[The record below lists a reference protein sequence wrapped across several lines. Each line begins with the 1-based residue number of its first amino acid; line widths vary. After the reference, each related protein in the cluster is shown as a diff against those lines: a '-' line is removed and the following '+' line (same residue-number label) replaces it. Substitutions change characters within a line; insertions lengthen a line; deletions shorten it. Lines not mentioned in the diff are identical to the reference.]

1 MTFGCHA
8 SLSYYAYVPQGAFFR
23 KLVVSIDEKDKI
35 VAMAWADRVSFE
47 EIKNRT
53 GLKEA
58 EVIKIMRQELKSGSF
73 RRWRKRVSGRATKH
87 RSLWKARQRG
97 PDCSED

>member
-1 MTFGCHA
+1 MT
-8 SLSYYAYVPQGAFFR
+8 
-23 KLVVSIDEKDKI
+23 IEEKDKI
-35 VAMAWADRVSFE
+35 VALAWADRVSFE
-47 EIKNRT
+47 EIRNRT

-58 EVIKIMRQELKSGSF
+58 EVIKLMRQELKAGSF

-97 PDCSED
+97 PKCSAE

>member
-1 MTFGCHA
+1 MT
-8 SLSYYAYVPQGAFFR
+8 V
-23 KLVVSIDEKDKI
+23 DEKDK
-35 VAMAWADRVSFE
+35 VVGLAWADRVSFE
-47 EIKNRT
+47 EIRNRT

-58 EVIKIMRQELKSGSF
+58 EVIKLMRQELEPGSF

-97 PDCSED
+97 PDCNLD

>member
-1 MTFGCHA
+1 MT
-8 SLSYYAYVPQGAFFR
+8 V
-23 KLVVSIDEKDKI
+23 DEKDK
-35 VAMAWADRVSFE
+35 VVGLAWADRVSFE
-47 EIKNRT
+47 EIRNRT

-58 EVIKIMRQELKSGSF
+58 EVIKLMRQELKPGSF

-97 PDCSED
+97 PDCNVD

>member
-1 MTFGCHA
+1 MT
-8 SLSYYAYVPQGAFFR
+8 
-23 KLVVSIDEKDKI
+23 IEEKDKI
-35 VAMAWADRVSFE
+35 VALAWADRVSFE
-47 EIKNRT
+47 EIRNRT

-58 EVIKIMRQELKSGSF
+58 EVIKLMRQELKAGSF

-97 PDCSED
+97 PECSAE

>member
-1 MTFGCHA
+1 MT
-8 SLSYYAYVPQGAFFR
+8 V
-23 KLVVSIDEKDKI
+23 DEKDK
-35 VAMAWADRVSFE
+35 VVGLAWADRVSFE
-47 EIKNRT
+47 EIRNRT

-58 EVIKIMRQELKSGSF
+58 EVIKLMRQELKPGSF

-97 PDCSED
+97 PDCNLD